1 MADEIPR
8 TGRIPRRGVIARRRY
23 PLSARKAATNSRT
36 VVPATPSQLERALN
50 RQESVPSPETPRR
63 HVDEGPDRDVFA
75 MSEESRVRSTIGR
88 RTEESPIVL
97 VSTTE
102 NAQ

>member
-8 TGRIPRRGVIARRRY
+8 TGRIPRRGVTARRRY
-23 PLSARKAATNSRT
+23 PLSARKATTNSRT

-50 RQESVPSPETPRR
+50 RQESVPNPETPRR
-63 HVDEGPDRDVFA
+63 HVDEGIDRNVFA
-75 MSEESRVRSTIGR
+75 VSEESRVKMTFGK

-97 VSTTE
+97 VNTNE
-102 NAQ
+102 NVQ